1 LAGVSFLTPRADNT
15 NGALFGTERRNCGPG
30 RSDPTASGCR
40 KRTGIRVVPANG
52 ARGTV
57 SGSKGVSR
65 GSAARHRV
73 GIAVVAILLV
83 VPAVLTAAAYD
94 YERSSADR
102 ILPGVRVAGIDVG
115 GMTRSQALRAVRE
128 EADAL
133 LDRQV
138 RIRIGERQWDGS
150 FEQFGVSA
158 GVEEAVE
165 EAFAVSSS
173 LSWIARAYHR
183 VTDKPVDR
191 SITLGYRYRS
201 QPVRSLLERAAAE
214 LHRHA
219 RDAAVLLEDGEV
231 VFQRARRGQA
241 LDVAAGLS
249 TVMEALRSWRQEA
262 WLPLEPVL
270 PEVAEEE
277 LVKTITV
284 DLSTNTL
291 RLLDGFDVVR
301 KYDVGTAMRGYRTPP
316 GTWEVIDK
324 QRNPTWYNPAPD
336 TWGAD
341 MPLMIPGGPTNP
353 LGTRA
358 LYLDAPGIRIH
369 GTPDTDSVG
378 FYVSHGCI
386 RMRMSEVERLY
397 PLVPIGTPV
406 LIYGS
411 PPWGNA
417 GSPGT
422 PGT

>member
-1 LAGVSFLTPRADNT
+1 M
-15 NGALFGTERRNCGPG
+15 
-30 RSDPTASGCR
+30 
-40 KRTGIRVVPANG
+40 
-52 ARGTV
+52 
-57 SGSKGVSR
+57 SGSKRVSR
-65 GSAARHRV
+65 GWAARHRV
-73 GIAVVAILLV
+73 GIAVVAIVFLV
-83 VPAVLTAAAYD
+83 VPAILTAAAYD

-115 GMTRSQALRAVRE
+115 GMTRSQALKAVSE

-133 LDRQV
+133 LDGEV
-138 RIRIGERQWDGS
+138 GIRIGERQWDGS

-173 LSWIARAYHR
+173 LPWIARAYHR
-183 VTDKPVDR
+183 VTDNPVGR

-201 QPVRSLLERAAAE
+201 QPVRSLLERAATE
-214 LHRHA
+214 LNWPA
-219 RDAAVLLEDGEV
+219 RDAAVRLEHGKLV
-231 VFQRARRGQA
+231 YQRARKGQN
-241 LDVAAGLS
+241 LDTTSGVSA
-249 TVMEALRSWRQEA
+249 VMAALRSWRPEV

-270 PEVAEEE
+270 PEVTEEE
-277 LVKTITV
+277 LGKTITI

-291 RLLDGFDVVR
+291 RLLDGFHLLR

-358 LYLDAPGIRIH
+358 LYLDAPWIRIH
-369 GTPDTDSVG
+369 GTPDTASVG

-406 LIYGS
+406 IISGS
-411 PPWGNA
+411 PPWGVA

>member
-1 LAGVSFLTPRADNT
+1 VA
-15 NGALFGTERRNCGPG
+15 
-30 RSDPTASGCR
+30 
-40 KRTGIRVVPANG
+40 
-52 ARGTV
+52 
-57 SGSKGVSR
+57 
-65 GSAARHRV
+65 
-73 GIAVVAILLV
+73 IAVVAIALLV
-83 VPAVLTAAAYD
+83 PAASTAGAYV

-115 GMTRSQALRAVRE
+115 GMTRSEALRAVSS

-138 RIRIGERQWDGS
+138 MIRVGERQLDGS
-150 FEQFGVSA
+150 FGQFGVSA
-158 GVEEAVE
+158 GVEKAVD
-165 EAFAVSSS
+165 EAFAVSGS

-183 VTDKPVDR
+183 LTGNPVERSVT
-191 SITLGYRYRS
+191 LEYRYRS

-214 LHRHA
+214 LHRPA
-219 RDAAVLLEDGEV
+219 RDAAVWLEDGEV
-231 VFQRARRGQA
+231 EHQRARKGQA
-241 LDVAAGLS
+241 LDTTSGVGA
-249 TVMEALRSWRQEA
+249 VMAALRSWRHEV

-270 PEVAEEE
+270 PEVTEEE
-277 LVKTITV
+277 LGKTITI

-301 KYDVGTAMRGYRTPP
+301 KYEVGTAMRGYSTPP

-324 QRNPTWYNPAPD
+324 HKNPTWYNPAPD

-341 MPLMIPGGPTNP
+341 MPLMIPGGPNNP

-358 LYLDAPGIRIH
+358 LYLDAPAIRIH

-386 RMRMSEVERLY
+386 RMRMWEVEKLY
-397 PLVPIGTPV
+397 PRVPIGTPV

-411 PPWGNA
+411 PPWRIA